1 MNHQTNH
8 ETITWQAT
16 NIKLAQLK
24 EYANNPRKITK
35 EMLDKLAS
43 HIKEDGYHQRIIV
56 DNDYTIIG
64 GHQRKKALYMAGY
77 DDETTIEVLMPNRK
91 LTPEEIDRLNIR
103 DNLAFGEYDFEVLT
117 ERFNQ
122 EELLSFGMDKDML
135 APIFDKAL
143 LEELGEEEEIEVLA
157 EATSKLG
164 DIYLLGSHRLMCG
177 NSTNPQHVEKLMGGA
192 KPILI
197 GN

>member
-1 MNHQTNH
+1 MSYPSNH

-77 DDETTIEVLMPNRK
+77 DDETTIEVLMRK
-91 LTPEEIDRLNIR
+91 RKFICT
-103 DNLAFGEYDFEVLT
+103 
-117 ERFNQ
+117 
-122 EELLSFGMDKDML
+122 
-135 APIFDKAL
+135 
-143 LEELGEEEEIEVLA
+143 
-157 EATSKLG
+157 
-164 DIYLLGSHRLMCG
+164 
-177 NSTNPQHVEKLMGGA
+177 
-192 KPILI
+192 
-197 GN
+197 

>member
-1 MNHQTNH
+1 MSYPTNH
-8 ETITWQAT
+8 ETITWQEAS
-16 NIKLAQLK
+16 IKLSQLK
-24 EYANNPRKITK
+24 EYANNPRKITR

-103 DNLAFGEYDFEVLT
+103 DNLAFGEYDFDILT
-117 ERFNQ
+117 ERFDQ
-122 EELLSFGMDKDML
+122 EELLSFGMDEDML
-135 APIFDKAL
+135 RPIFDKVI
-143 LEELGEEEEIEVLA
+143 LEETGEDPCPFRHLVA
-157 EATSKLG
+157 F
-164 DIYLLGSHRLMCG
+164 GSVQR
-177 NSTNPQHVEKLMGGA
+177 GGHQ
-192 KPILI
+192 L
-197 GN
+197 

>member
-56 DNDYTIIG
+56 TPLLAVISV
-64 GHQRKKALYMAGY
+64 KKLYIWQVTM
-77 DDETTIEVLMPNRK
+77 MK
-91 LTPEEIDRLNIR
+91 LQLR
-103 DNLAFGEYDFEVLT
+103 
-117 ERFNQ
+117 
-122 EELLSFGMDKDML
+122 
-135 APIFDKAL
+135 
-143 LEELGEEEEIEVLA
+143 
-157 EATSKLG
+157 
-164 DIYLLGSHRLMCG
+164 C
-177 NSTNPQHVEKLMGGA
+177 
-192 KPILI
+192 
-197 GN
+197 

>member
-77 DDETTIEVLMPNRK
+77 DDETKIEVLMPNRK

-103 DNLAFGEYDFEVLT
+103 DNLAFGEYDFDILT
-117 ERFNQ
+117 ERFDQ
-122 EELLSFGMDKDML
+122 EELLSFGMDEDML
-135 APIFDKAL
+135 RPIFDKVI
-143 LEELGEEEEIEVLA
+143 LEETGEEEEIEVPEEVIDDHLFINGD
-157 EATSKLG
+157 SKLMV
-164 DIYLLGSHRLMCG
+164 IK
-177 NSTNPQHVEKLMGGA
+177 T
-192 KPILI
+192 
-197 GN
+197 